1 MKYKLY
7 YVKYGE
13 AFCGRHT
20 ALKPALGKL
29 NRFQKEWHA
38 SNKKGTTLNAMNTHT
53 KLKKAGVSKLSVPD
67 QLVSFNEVSYSFI
80 TLSYLGI
87 CNLWQF
93 H

>member
-20 ALKPALGKL
+20 ALKPAVGKL

-38 SNKKGTTLNAMNTHT
+38 SNKKGTTLKDSNQPVHPPSMAWVLIYPSLDSPEAVEGT
-53 KLKKAGVSKLSVPD
+53 
-67 QLVSFNEVSYSFI
+67 
-80 TLSYLGI
+80 
-87 CNLWQF
+87 
-93 H
+93 